1 MEETKGE
8 GYLRRLT
15 ISENFLSFA
24 KFRKIFD
31 ESCNFRRREF
41 PDPVSPELFLAE
53 DHPMAAPK
61 VRFLNKNIS
70 SSSSYTNI
78 DKLGR
83 IRLDILKDT
92 FECSKPI

>member
-1 MEETKGE
+1 MKYYYIVIYFQIIIIIE
-8 GYLRRLT
+8 
-15 ISENFLSFA
+15 
-24 KFRKIFD
+24 
-31 ESCNFRRREF
+31 EF